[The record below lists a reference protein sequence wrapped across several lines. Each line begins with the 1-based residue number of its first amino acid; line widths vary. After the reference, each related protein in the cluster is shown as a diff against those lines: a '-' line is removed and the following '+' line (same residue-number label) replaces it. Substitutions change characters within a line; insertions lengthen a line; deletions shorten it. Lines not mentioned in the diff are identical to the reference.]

1 MGSQYIVPHPALGL
15 RESFFDPASDAP
27 DREAA
32 MATAVTFAWEKAQ
45 DGLRAILEFGALL
58 CRVEEWLKA
67 RPASERL
74 GRNAAVSLKGWLSE
88 HCPQVNYD
96 TARGYKAAALGL
108 REAAKLAADRP
119 LLPLMGEKPLSD
131 AEEEAARQRVMGV
144 IASSSL
150 RLLKEAG
157 RALPAKTGGPRL
169 GAGRHSKAEEAA
181 ALAREAAA
189 IAADPEIADA
199 QMGALL
205 EPLRVWAEERDGLVA
220 VTDKALGLLVATLRD
235 IADIAGQIQAER
247 RAQRRAGR

>member
-1 MGSQYIVPHPALGL
+1 MGSQYIVPHPALVL

-74 GRNAAVSLKGWLSE
+74 GRNAAVSLRGWLSE
-88 HCPQVNYD
+88 HCPAVNYS
-96 TARGYKAAALGL
+96 TAMGYRAAALGL

-157 RALPAKTGGPRL
+157 RALPAPPLGGARE
-169 GAGRHSKAEEAA
+169 GAGRPKAPPPNPADDAVKVWTLAADGLRRIPDASYRFLPLAA
-181 ALAREAAA
+181 AR
-189 IAADPEIADA
+189 
-199 QMGALL
+199 
-205 EPLRVWAEERDGLVA
+205 
-220 VTDKALGLLVATLRD
+220 GLLDEIEAVRARLRARVAEL
-235 IADIAGQIQAER
+235 ER
-247 RAQRRAGR
+247 GGLE

>member
-1 MGSQYIVPHPALGL
+1 MGSQYIVPHPALVL

-74 GRNAAVSLKGWLSE
+74 GRNAAVSLRGWLSA
-88 HCPQVNYD
+88 HCPGVNYS
-96 TARGYKAAALGL
+96 TAMGYRAAALGL

-119 LLPLMGEKPLSD
+119 LLPLMGEKPLTD

-144 IASSSL
+144 IAASSR

-157 RALPAKTGGPRL
+157 RALPPAPLGGARE
-169 GAGRHSKAEEAA
+169 GAGRPKAPPPNPADDAVKVWTLAADGLRRIPDASYRFLPLAA
-181 ALAREAAA
+181 AR
-189 IAADPEIADA
+189 
-199 QMGALL
+199 
-205 EPLRVWAEERDGLVA
+205 
-220 VTDKALGLLVATLRD
+220 GLLDEIEAVRARLRARVAEL
-235 IADIAGQIQAER
+235 ER
-247 RAQRRAGR
+247 GGLE